1 MEGDWLHT
9 KRDTEIGAPRQSAT
23 QLAERL
29 RRFAALENVPMLNCE
44 IYQEGTLSP
53 LTVEMLKSAYELQ

>member
-9 KRDTEIGAPRQSAT
+9 KRDTEIGALRQSAA
-23 QLAERL
+23 QLAELL

-53 LTVEMLKSAYELQ
+53 MTVEMLKSARELQ